1 MRGVI
6 LAGGLGTRLLPMT
19 RVTNKH
25 LLPVYDRPMIYYPIQ
40 QLVQLYNTYQQGQAA
55 IAKLRDLLQTAPDV
69 PEAPDAVELPPVAG
83 EIELRDVTF
92 GYDAERPVLID
103 VDLHIAPGETFALV
117 GPTGAGKSTIAK
129 LVTRFYDPQRGSVT
143 IDGHEVL
150 PTVSIGIALYP
161 FDGSEIQQLLRH
173 ADAAMYVAKQAGRN
187 TWRFFGRNDRPPVT
201 AMRKAAASHQG
212 DDGLADDEP
221 CA

>member
-1 MRGVI
+1 M
-6 LAGGLGTRLLPMT
+6 
-19 RVTNKH
+19 
-25 LLPVYDRPMIYYPIQ
+25 
-40 QLVQLYNTYQQGQAA
+40 AA
-55 IAKLRDLLQTAPDV
+55 Q
-69 PEAPDAVELPPVAG
+69 
-83 EIELRDVTF
+83 
-92 GYDAERPVLID
+92 RPVRIAGVAVTTD
-103 VDLHIAPGETFALV
+103 EDLV
-117 GPTGAGKSTIAK
+117 VRS
-129 LVTRFYDPQRGSVT
+129 
-143 IDGHEVL
+143 
-150 PTVSIGIALYP
+150 P